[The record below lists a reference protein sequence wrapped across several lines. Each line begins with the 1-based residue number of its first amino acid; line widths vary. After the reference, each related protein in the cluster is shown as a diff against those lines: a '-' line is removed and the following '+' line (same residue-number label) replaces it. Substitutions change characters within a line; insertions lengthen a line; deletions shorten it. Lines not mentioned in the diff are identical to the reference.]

1 MMLCS
6 VLFAVLELNELAGDV
21 GGAAG
26 EMLMDDCAAKVRSS
40 GLMHSC
46 APVVAR
52 LRFSL
57 PAALLC
63 RTAAV
68 CTCCCCCLPSH
79 LNPHVCSAHQ
89 TLDKPLS

>member
-26 EMLMDDCAAKVRSS
+26 EMLMDDCAAKVGSS